1 MRAGRSESAVALIVG
16 AAALLLTCVFGF
28 LTFTPG
34 VDPGVGGFLQLG
46 FFGGG
51 VVTMGAFIT
60 YFVMSRRSSR
70 GDAPSKFERLL
81 DQRRAALGAVPVGLA
96 AVLVGALWY
105 LTRMLGNG
113 GGVDVPDALAPAT
126 QSFQAID
133 TAGITAFLGFGSL
146 YVIVASY
153 LAIRAE
159 RAAIQVAR
167 LDAEVA
173 R

>member
-1 MRAGRSESAVALIVG
+1 MRAGRSESAIALVVG
-16 AAALLLTCVFGF
+16 AAALLITCVFGF
-28 LTFTPG
+28 LSFTPG
-34 VDPGVGGFLQLG
+34 VDPGVAGFIQLG

-51 VVTMGAFIT
+51 VVAMGSLVT
-60 YFVMSRRSSR
+60 YFVMSRRSTQ
-70 GDAPSKFERLL
+70 GDPPSKFERLL
-81 DQRRAALGAVPVGLA
+81 DQRKAALGAVPVGLV

-105 LTRMLGNG
+105 LTRMLGQGSN
-113 GGVDVPDALAPAT
+113 VSVPPALGSASS
-126 QSFQAID
+126 SFAAID

-167 LDAEVA
+167 EDAEVA